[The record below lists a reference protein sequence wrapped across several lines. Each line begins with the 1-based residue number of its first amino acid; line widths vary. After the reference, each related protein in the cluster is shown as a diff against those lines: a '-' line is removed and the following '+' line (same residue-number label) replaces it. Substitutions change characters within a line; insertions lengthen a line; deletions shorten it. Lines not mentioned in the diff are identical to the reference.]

1 MASLVSKGANL
12 WQTSGSEII
21 CQEKLH
27 VDFIWTS

>member
-12 WQTSGSEII
+12 WQTSDLEII
-21 CQEKLH
+21 CQDKLH